1 MSSSQTVM
9 QLHGEVRRWA
19 RAPASPVPPA
29 PEPAGE
35 AVADAPTLFMVGN
48 SPVMFDVF
56 EQVRRFAACD
66 VPVLITGE
74 SGTGKE
80 LVARAI
86 HERSGRAAGPY
97 VALNCAAVP
106 ATLIASELFGYE
118 KGSFT
123 GANARKHGHIE
134 HAHRGTLFLDE
145 IGDMPIDLQGLLLR
159 FLQEGE
165 ILRVGGRQ
173 PIKVDVRVVAAT
185 NVRLREAIAAGKLR
199 EDLYY
204 RLNVLSLHLPPLRE
218 RDGDVEV
225 LATYFLRQIG
235 QELGRELRGFT
246 PAALAAMLAYPW
258 PGNVRELIATMRRAV
273 VLANGPLVDVS
284 DLRLDPVPTAAAVA
298 GASGGAADPAADRV
312 PAKARQ
318 RRRARGHPAGVAG
331 EQLQH
336 DPRGPA
342 ARRRPRHPVPH
353 AGAQPDRARPALSG
367 AAARAGGGD
376 MSPVRGAMAQRA
388 AAAGQCCT
396 ADRGLRP
403 HAGGAGQRIAASRSA
418 DTHNRLAVR
427 RGNCLTSR
435 RCRRTTLT
443 NRCQAIENASIFP
456 AIRQAFC
463 WHADCW
469 SSRGRHANR
478 QGNLRRQIAPSR
490 GPGSARAGMLQR
502 PPQGRGKEEERA
514 L

>member
-19 RAPASPVPPA
+19 RAPASVPLPT
-29 PEPAGE
+29 PQPTSET
-35 AVADAPTLFMVGN
+35 VADAPTLFMVGN
-48 SPVMFDVF
+48 SAVMFEVF

-106 ATLIASELFGYE
+106 ASLIASELFGYE

-185 NVRLREAIAAGKLR
+185 NVRLRDAIAAGKLR

-273 VLANGPLVDVS
+273 VMANGTLVEAA
-284 DLRLDPVPTAAAVA
+284 DLRLDPAPTRP
-298 GASGGAADPAADRV
+298 PA
-312 PAKARQ
+312 PAR
-318 RRRARGHPAGVAG
+318 
-331 EQLQH
+331 
-336 DPRGPA
+336 
-342 ARRRPRHPVPH
+342 
-353 AGAQPDRARPALSG
+353 
-367 AAARAGGGD
+367 AAAR
-376 MSPVRGAMAQRA
+376 Q
-388 AAAGQCCT
+388 T
-396 ADRGLRP
+396 RP
-403 HAGGAGQRIAASRSA
+403 RAASR
-418 DTHNRLAVR
+418 
-427 RGNCLTSR
+427 
-435 RCRRTTLT
+435 
-443 NRCQAIENASIFP
+443 P
-456 AIRQAFC
+456 K
-463 WHADCW
+463 
-469 SSRGRHANR
+469 
-478 QGNLRRQIAPSR
+478 
-490 GPGSARAGMLQR
+490 PGSDGEREAILQALQESNFNMTRAAQLLGVARATLYRMLERNRIELGQHYLVQ
-502 PPQGRGKEEERA
+502 PQEPEAEV
-514 L
+514 